1 MRKSTA
7 PVAIGR
13 KPDIVEAMNH
23 PGMFGQWFSGESWS
37 AWRIILKGAFAL
49 PMDDDER
56 EFFRSVTDRDPPKK
70 RVKELWI
77 IGGRRSG
84 KDSIASLIIA
94 WAATF
99 FSSQGRLRPGEKA
112 LCQCLAV
119 NRDQS
124 EIVLD
129 LVRPFFRDIPPLRE
143 LVVNETESGLEL
155 SNGIEVS
162 IQTNSFRA
170 LRGRTVLL
178 SIFDE
183 VSYWMDDRCAR
194 PDEET
199 YRAIKPSMMTLPDSM
214 LVAISTPYRQ
224 QGLLWKKF
232 DAHFGRDDDRI
243 LVVRAPST
251 VLNPLLDVGE
261 VQQALEEDPAGGAAE
276 WLAEFRADL
285 ESFLSREVIA
295 AVVDKDR
302 PHELPPRS
310 GHGYVGFIDGA
321 EGGPNGDSFTAGVA
335 HLERGQNG
343 DDLLVLDAVRE
354 TKAPFV
360 PTQVIETMVLPLFK
374 AYGVRRAKADR
385 HAEGFIKEICR
396 NGGLTVEPDALP
408 KSDIYR
414 EMLPWL
420 NSKRVQLPNF
430 DRLLN

>member
-1 MRKSTA
+1 M
-7 PVAIGR
+7 
-13 KPDIVEAMNH
+13 
-23 PGMFGQWFSGESWS
+23 
-37 AWRIILKGAFAL
+37 
-49 PMDDDER
+49 
-56 EFFRSVTDRDPPKK
+56 
-70 RVKELWI
+70 
-77 IGGRRSG
+77 
-84 KDSIASLIIA
+84 
-94 WAATF
+94 
-99 FSSQGRLRPGEKA
+99 
-112 LCQCLAV
+112 

-243 LVVRAPST
+243 LVVRAAST

-261 VQQALEEDPAGGAAE
+261 VQRRWRRTRPAA
-276 WLAEFRADL
+276 R
-285 ESFLSREVIA
+285 
-295 AVVDKDR
+295 
-302 PHELPPRS
+302 
-310 GHGYVGFIDGA
+310 
-321 EGGPNGDSFTAGVA
+321 
-335 HLERGQNG
+335 
-343 DDLLVLDAVRE
+343 
-354 TKAPFV
+354 
-360 PTQVIETMVLPLFK
+360 
-374 AYGVRRAKADR
+374 
-385 HAEGFIKEICR
+385 R
-396 NGGLTVEPDALP
+396 NGLP
-408 KSDIYR
+408 SFGPIWKASCR
-414 EMLPWL
+414 A
-420 NSKRVQLPNF
+420 R
-430 DRLLN
+430 